1 MKSFR
6 LGPTN
11 RSVSALSLGCMRMGG
26 LPEPGDAVPVV
37 EAALD
42 AGIDFFDHA
51 DIYGGGSGEER
62 FAYALRELGVARD
75 AVYLQSKCGIVRGGG
90 FDFSRG
96 HILDSVDGSLRRLDT
111 DYLDVLLLHRP
122 DALMEPEEIADAF
135 DTLAEAGK
143 VRHFGV
149 SNQNPAQM
157 ELLRRALDRPLVAN
171 QVQFGLGHTPLID
184 HGLNVNMAD
193 GHGIDRDGG
202 TLEYCRLH
210 DITPQAWSPLQ
221 HAFFP
226 RPDPRASRIRGVE
239 RGTGPHRERTR
250 GRTLRRGHRL
260 DSAPPRPDP
269 ARAGKHDPLPNP
281 RHGPRPRGG
290 PHPPGMVRT
299 LPRRRQPTSLSR
311 KNI

>member
-221 HAFFP
+221 HAFFQGP
-226 RPDPRASRIRGVE
+226 ILGHPEYAELNVVLDRIASERGVEPSAVAIAWILRHPARIQPVLGSMTPSRIR
-239 RGTGPHRERTR
+239 
-250 GRTLRRGHRL
+250 
-260 DSAPPRPDP
+260 AM
-269 ARAGKHDPLPNP
+269 ARAREVDLTRPEWYELYRAAGNRLP
-281 RHGPRPRGG
+281 
-290 PHPPGMVRT
+290 
-299 LPRRRQPTSLSR
+299 
-311 KNI
+311 